1 MWDAIDGLSVRLV
14 FLIGGPSDAP
24 SKYLKLLSAL
34 TQSLRDEARRSQ
46 LLQVQTVEEVMSVFQ
61 ESSYGFA
68 IRSVS
73 CIIGC
78 SRRFYPTMG
87 ILWRNP

>member
-1 MWDAIDGLSVRLV
+1 MRLV

-46 LLQVQTVEEVMSVFQ
+46 LLQVQTVEEVMSVF
-61 ESSYGFA
+61 SG
-68 IRSVS
+68 V
-73 CIIGC
+73 
-78 SRRFYPTMG
+78 
-87 ILWRNP
+87 